1 MIKNNNKGFTLIELL
16 VVVLII
22 GILAAMAMPQY
33 FKAMERSRMTEA
45 VTLLANIAQAQQRK
59 YMQIN
64 AYAKNYSG
72 LDVAPKG
79 ATAGNYCTKG
89 VLDAAKTGCTKG
101 NGFLVSLEQT
111 NTTLNKGN
119 AVAKRVGPGELQYKY
134 NLVRYYNGEGT
145 QCNAENKN
153 GAELCMDFCGL
164 DETPTA
170 TYQCCSDGTTGNQ
183 AGACAEPTMDLGA

>member
-79 ATAGNYCTKG
+79 ASAGNYCTKG
-89 VLDAAKTGCTKG
+89 TLAADGKCGKG

-119 AVAKRVGPGELQYKY
+119 AVAKRVGPGTLQYQY

-164 DETPTA
+164 DDTA
-170 TYQCCSDGTTGNQ
+170 AADFKCCSDGTKGDKK
-183 AGACAEPTMDLGA
+183 GACAEPTMDLGN

>member
-45 VTLLANIAQAQQRK
+45 ITLLANIAQAQQRK

-79 ATAGNYCTKG
+79 ASAGNYCTKG
-89 VLDAAKTGCTKG
+89 TLAADGKCGKG

-111 NTTLNKGN
+111 NTGLNKGN
-119 AVAKRVGPGELQYKY
+119 AVAKRVGPGTLQYQY

-170 TYQCCSDGTTGNQ
+170 TYKCCSDGTTGDK

>member
-79 ATAGNYCTKG
+79 ASAGNYCTKG
-89 VLDAAKTGCTKG
+89 TLAADGKCGKG

-111 NTTLNKGN
+111 NTGLNKGN
-119 AVAKRVGPGELQYKY
+119 AVAKRVGPGTLQYQY

-170 TYQCCSDGTTGNQ
+170 TYKCCSDGTTGDKK
-183 AGACAEPTMDLGA
+183 GACAEPTMDLGN

>member
-79 ATAGNYCTKG
+79 ASAGNYCTKG
-89 VLDAAKTGCTKG
+89 TLAADGKCGKG

-111 NTTLNKGN
+111 NTGLNKGN
-119 AVAKRVGPGELQYKY
+119 AVAKRVGPGTLQYQY

-164 DETPTA
+164 DETATA
-170 TYQCCSDGTTGNQ
+170 NYKCCSDGTTGDK

>member
-64 AYAKNYSG
+64 AYAENYSG

-79 ATAGNYCTKG
+79 ASAGNYCTKG
-89 VLDAAKTGCTKG
+89 TLAADGKCGKG

-111 NTTLNKGN
+111 NTGLNKGN
-119 AVAKRVGPGELQYKY
+119 AVAKRVGPGTLQYQY

-170 TYQCCSDGTTGNQ
+170 TYKCCSDGTTGDK

>member
-79 ATAGNYCTKG
+79 ASAGNYCTKG
-89 VLDAAKTGCTKG
+89 TLAADGKCGKG

-111 NTTLNKGN
+111 NTGLNKGN

-170 TYQCCSDGTTGNQ
+170 TYKCCSDGTTGDK